1 MSYRRSFI
9 SGALLVPLLAAH
21 AGCSASA
28 GEPQGGIGGSGGLI
42 VDPGS
47 GGLIDPGPGNGGLP
61 PIPGGGGGGGKTC
74 GGDSYDAQPAQLDMY
89 VMFDDSGS
97 MIPWWIGVV
106 DVFLKFLNDPLSSG
120 IGVGIQFFGE
130 NCDVNFYAT
139 PKVPIAPLPANAAA
153 LQASFP
159 LPFEGTATEPAL
171 RGAIQHARAW
181 KTQHPDRKVVVFLVT
196 DGIPQECN
204 STLENVSAVA
214 AEGVSG
220 SPSIPTYVLG
230 LGVALNGLNQIAA
243 AGGTNQAVIVDPTNA
258 QALSQAMNQIRGAA
272 LPCDYAIP
280 AGNVDRG
287 KVNIEFT
294 GADSAKVTV
303 ANVGDASRCD
313 PAQGG
318 WHYDNQGSPTR
329 IIACPS
335 TCATFKGTVSG
346 KVNVVVGC
354 DTVIR

>member
-1 MSYRRSFI
+1 MLQSRTFL
-9 SGALLVPLLAAH
+9 SGALLLNFVAA
-21 AGCSASA
+21 CSASPDDPP
-28 GEPQGGIGGSGGLI
+28 EGGFGGSGGLI
-42 VDPGS
+42 VA
-47 GGLIDPGPGNGGLP
+47 PGNGGLLNP
-61 PIPGGGGGGGKTC
+61 PPGGGGITGIPGGGGGGKTC

-130 NCDVNFYAT
+130 SCDVNLYAT
-139 PKVPIAPLPANAAA
+139 PKVPIAPLPGNAAA
-153 LQASFP
+153 LQAAFP

-196 DGIPQECN
+196 DGLPQECN
-204 STLENVSAVA
+204 SNLDNVTA
-214 AEGVSG
+214 AAREGVTG

-230 LGVALNGLNQIAA
+230 LGLALNGLNQIAA
-243 AGGTNQAVIVDPTNA
+243 AGGTNQAVIVDPNNA
-258 QALSQAMNQIRGAA
+258 QALAQAMNQIRGAA

-280 AGNVDRG
+280 AGNVDRK

-294 GADSAKVTV
+294 GADGAKATV
-303 ANVGDASRCD
+303 ANVGDSARCD
-313 PAQGG
+313 AALGG
-318 WHYDNQGSPTR
+318 WHYDNPDAPTR